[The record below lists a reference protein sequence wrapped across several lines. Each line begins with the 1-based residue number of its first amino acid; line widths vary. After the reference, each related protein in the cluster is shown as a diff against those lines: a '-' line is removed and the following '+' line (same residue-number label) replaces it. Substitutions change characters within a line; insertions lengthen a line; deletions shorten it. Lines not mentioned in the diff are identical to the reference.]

1 MYLVDLLSSQKAP
14 LVVAAAVAA
23 LRVLYAIVSRV
34 VRPYP
39 RARAAVE
46 AVAAL
51 SPDLLRALLQLV
63 AVITG
68 RPAVSLDRTQDDV
81 REREWRD
88 RAALAERQRDELAR
102 SIAKAEAPPPSPA
115 SPAPAPEDGLA
126 ERQSMVPERPSSPE
140 VPPVVLGALVAF
152 AVLTLTGCPKPPPVS
167 HCTPLSSRCDDD
179 RLQVCSPDQRWFG
192 EHRCGAVLPGQRC
205 AVREGVARCER

>member
-23 LRVLYAIVSRV
+23 LRVLYAIISRI

-46 AVAAL
+46 TVAAL

-68 RPAVSLDRTQDDV
+68 RPAASLDRTQSDLDKK
-81 REREWRD
+81 EWRD
-88 RAALAERQRDELAR
+88 RAILAELQRDELAR
-102 SIAKAEAPPPSPA
+102 SIAKAETAAPPA
-115 SPAPAPEDGLA
+115 SPAPVPAEAPA
-126 ERQSMVPERPSSPE
+126 ERQSMVPERTSSPE
-140 VPPVVLGALVAF
+140 VPPVVLGALVAL
-152 AVLTLTGCPKPPPVS
+152 ALLTLTGCPKPPPVS

-192 EHRCGAVLPGQRC
+192 EHRCGAVLPGQHC
-205 AVREGVARCER
+205 AVREGIARCER